1 MSDRTTRSAA
11 STNNQSRARNPALV
25 SCNTSTGTCCVRS
38 AHRLGRPGEPG
49 RAPRWARPTVNQV
62 GCSALAAE
70 HQRRV
75 TDADHVAVRELP
87 SLHRLAVHRCPVCRT
102 EISEHGTLH
111 VPGDFQVP
119 AGHAGVREP
128 EVGVLAPAHD
138 VAALLELVVPVRTVV
153 QLQARGQLTLRR
165 LHGRRRVTLRGLLR
179 ITTLLGVSTLRRVT
193 ALLLAVA
200 GIVATLLRIATLLV
214 AAAVVLA
221 TLLHVVRVAAVLL
234 LAIARLL
241 LVAAAVLLLALLA
254 VVGVTAVLLLAVALF
269 IAAAVLALSV
279 VGVGSVLAL
288 SITLVAVGV
297 TFGLLAVTG
306 GLAAHCSVSC
316 VARW

>member
-38 AHRLGRPGEPG
+38 AHRLGRPGKPG
-49 RAPRWARPTVNQV
+49 RAPWWARPTVNQV

-75 TDADHVAVRELP
+75 ADADHVAVRELP

-102 EISEHGTLH
+102 EISEHGTLQ

-119 AGHAGVREP
+119 ARHARVRQP
-128 EVGVLAPAHD
+128 EIGVLAPADD
-138 VAALLELVVPVRTVV
+138 VAALLELVVPVRAVIK
-153 QLQARGQLTLRR
+153 LQARGQLARTR

-179 ITTLLGVSTLRRVT
+179 ITTLLGVSTLLRVT

-200 GIVATLLRIATLLV
+200 RVVASLLRVAALLV
-214 AAAVVLA
+214 ATAVVLA
-221 TLLHVVRVAAVLL
+221 TLPVVRVGAVLL
-234 LAIARLL
+234 TLLAVARLL
-241 LVAAAVLLLALLA
+241 LVAAAVLLLARLALLS
-254 VVGVTAVLLLAVALF
+254 VVRVG
-269 IAAAVLALSV
+269 AVLA
-279 VGVGSVLAL
+279 
-288 SITLVAVGV
+288 
-297 TFGLLAVTG
+297 
-306 GLAAHCSVSC
+306 VSL
-316 VARW
+316 